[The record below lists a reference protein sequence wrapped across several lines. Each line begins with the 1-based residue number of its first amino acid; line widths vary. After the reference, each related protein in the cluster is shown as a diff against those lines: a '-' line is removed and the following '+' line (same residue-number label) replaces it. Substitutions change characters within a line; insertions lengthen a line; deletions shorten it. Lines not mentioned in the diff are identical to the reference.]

1 MAKPKTSA
9 KRVRQ
14 NRRRREINKRNRT
27 RLRNQIKKLRRAIE
41 AKDIELARELLN
53 PTLSLIDRSIQKGI
67 IHDNTASRLKSR
79 LTKKVNALTAAE
91 EAPVSK

>member
-14 NRRRREINKRNRT
+14 NERRREINKRNRS
-27 RLRNQIKKLRRAIE
+27 RLRNQIKKLIKAVGDNE
-41 AKDIELARELLN
+41 IELAKELLN

-67 IHDNTASRLKSR
+67 IHHKTASRLKSR
-79 LTKKVNALTAAE
+79 LTKKVNALSKEE